1 MKNGHEDD
9 SAVFAAFE
17 DFTQD
22 LVIIVLPEK
31 AIYR

>member
-22 LVIIVLPEK
+22 LGLYLPEK